1 MWLEA
6 GTQIFFSLGLAFGGL
21 IAYSSYNPVNNNCTK
36 DALVVAF
43 TNCATSMFA
52 GIVIFAIMGKF
63 QRWALDNGNVN
74 RYNGKRIWQQNNV
87 FPTFLG
93 FKATQTH
100 KQCVFDRNITLT
112 SLFGDDYSNSPDL
125 PSNIKTLLETEKGN
139 VIHTVAGDVGFGQED
154 SNITIL
160 NCNIEEELDNV
171 SK

>member
-1 MWLEA
+1 M
-6 GTQIFFSLGLAFGGL
+6 TI
-21 IAYSSYNPVNNNCTK
+21 
-36 DALVVAF
+36 
-43 TNCATSMFA
+43 
-52 GIVIFAIMGKF
+52 
-63 QRWALDNGNVN
+63 
-74 RYNGKRIWQQNNV
+74 RYV
-87 FPTFLG
+87 FPPFLG

-100 KQCVFDRNITLT
+100 KQCVSDRNITLT